1 MRTDVLDTV
10 PQVRQD
16 WANHVVY
23 GGILGIFVLC
33 VLAAISP
40 RIVDVYH
47 ADLWSLLAVFLVATA
62 KKAFDYAYR
71 GESLTVCVGKQL
83 VTCVWPLSIYL
94 TGYLPN

>member
-23 GGILGIFVLC
+23 GGILGIAVLC
-33 VLAAISP
+33 ALAAISP
-40 RIVDVYH
+40 QVVDVYH
-47 ADLWSLLAVFLVATA
+47 ADLWALLAVFLVAAA
-62 KKAFDYAYR
+62 KKTFDYVYAN
-71 GESLTVCVGKQL
+71 ETLAVCVGKAL